1 MYKTI
6 NYVVHTICFSVTHI
20 LFPSLRA
27 SMCYMY
33 KVIILSYAW
42 EGHNITGISLMV
54 TDWTILSSHDHRW
67 ATDELSLSKTGLADY
82 QKQIQT
88 FPGSVLLLVTPTVIC
103 PSFHRL
109 LIGFIVPSTKNRTR
123 PRKGLMLPG
132 RFYLKGIVFF
142 YPLFVSVCEQ
152 LLKGIVYPL
161 AVKTHNLWD
170 LVH

>member
-67 ATDELSLSKTGLADY
+67 ATDELALSETGLTGN
-82 QKQIQT
+82 QKHNRAFQGWI
-88 FPGSVLLLVTPTVIC
+88 LLLV
-103 PSFHRL
+103 
-109 LIGFIVPSTKNRTR
+109 
-123 PRKGLMLPG
+123 
-132 RFYLKGIVFF
+132 
-142 YPLFVSVCEQ
+142 
-152 LLKGIVYPL
+152 
-161 AVKTHNLWD
+161 
-170 LVH
+170 